1 MSSTQA
7 SPVNDRYFP
16 SLNGRNFIIW
26 KTRVTAALVDVL
38 LQLTLPLFTGKE
50 ARALAILIVRRKEG
64 GSKLLT
70 QLSPGSRSVQARL
83 AAVHVVKRS
92 TDGSSGGFAGDD
104 GDVDMS
110 HEKPSMPQSFTAEMC
125 SQFHLVYPSVG
136 LDRSSGDL
144 ALVFG
149 RRVQEDPCDL
159 AISQN
164 HFTTQR
170 QQELDRAE
178 KIKAKSQQ
186 LSSKTLRLMESKTQ
200 AFLIKTIDDQ
210 HVLMVMENTT
220 AHDIYQTLCSKYEG
234 AAVHGDPHYIQ
245 S

>member
-26 KTRVTAALVDVL
+26 KTRVTAALDGKNLLGFVIQADYASDSDVNL
-38 LQLTLPLFTGKE
+38 DPDEELNPAYSEQLEVSLTRLGVSKPDSQQYSSSSDPLTGVRINNKRVFRDHPRSDLVPSTGTQGEIENFTE
-50 ARALAILIVRRKEG
+50 DRN
-64 GSKLLT
+64 T
-70 QLSPGSRSVQARL
+70 
-83 AAVHVVKRS
+83 
-92 TDGSSGGFAGDD
+92 
-104 GDVDMS
+104 
-110 HEKPSMPQSFTAEMC
+110 
-125 SQFHLVYPSVG
+125 PSVN
-136 LDRSSGDL
+136 RQ
-144 ALVFG
+144 FG
-149 RRVQEDPCDL
+149 CRVQEDPCDL

-164 HFTTQR
+164 HFATQR

-186 LSSKTLRLMESKTQ
+186 LSSKTLRLMGSKTQ

-210 HVLMVMENTT
+210 HVLMVKEKTT